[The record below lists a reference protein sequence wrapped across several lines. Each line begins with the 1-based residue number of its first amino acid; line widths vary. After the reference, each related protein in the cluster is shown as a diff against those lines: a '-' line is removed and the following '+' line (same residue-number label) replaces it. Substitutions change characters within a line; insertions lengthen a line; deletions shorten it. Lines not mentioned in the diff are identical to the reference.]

1 MIEEI
6 SLPDLEVVKEATK
19 KAFSGKVKDDEL
31 QHLLVS
37 LDTSYPSYNAEL
49 DAPDAAAFVI
59 PEAASVLAD
68 TPETAAFVVPEAAAL
83 VPSGTKIASAS
94 IYFGLVFGIITC
106 EVDGRKFEVHAWG
119 IGASALVSKGIIY
132 TTYDSGSWDP
142 FFENTRFYHAQGIA
156 EAGGIFQITFMDAD
170 HIPTGQFNGV
180 AGGVAVFEVGGGGRW
195 K

>member
-19 KAFSGKVKDDEL
+19 RAFSGKVEDNDL
-31 QHLLVS
+31 QRLLVS
-37 LDTSYPSYNAEL
+37 LDASYPSYNAEPYASEAVL
-49 DAPDAAAFVI
+49 TDAP
-59 PEAASVLAD
+59 EA
-68 TPETAAFVVPEAAAL
+68 AAFVVPEAAAL
-83 VPSGTKIASAS
+83 VPSGAKIASAS

-106 EVDGRKFEVHAWG
+106 EVDGKKFEVHAWG
-119 IGASALVSKGIIY
+119 IGASALTSKGIIY
-132 TTYDSGSWDP
+132 TTYDSDSWDA
-142 FFENTRFYHAQGIA
+142 FFEETRFYHAQGVA

-180 AGGVAVFEVGGGGRW
+180 AGGIALFEVGGGGRW